1 MPKDFH
7 QFAKD
12 IEEWSNNPTFS
23 GSDFVSRTLSLRTGK
38 SDTAKKP
45 SVRQLKNKSPS
56 RKEISKEK
64 TPYWSQ
70 GGIT

>member
-1 MPKDFH
+1 MAKNFH
-7 QFAKD
+7 DLTND
-12 IEEWSNNPTFS
+12 IQEWSNNPTFS
-23 GSDFVSRTLSLRTGK
+23 GSDFVSTPLSLRTGK
-38 SDTAKKP
+38 SDFAKKP

-56 RKEISKEK
+56 RKQIAKEK